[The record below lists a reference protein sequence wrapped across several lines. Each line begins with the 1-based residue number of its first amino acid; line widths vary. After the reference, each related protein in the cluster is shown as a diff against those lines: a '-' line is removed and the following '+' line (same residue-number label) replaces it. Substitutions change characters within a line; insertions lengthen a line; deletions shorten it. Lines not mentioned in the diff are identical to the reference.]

1 MGKDKTID
9 KQPVECIEE
18 SVPFNRVVE
27 LLKSNVI
34 EDLIYNRERPSEDWR
49 VQDFMTLLEF
59 FQNNGKVKRY
69 YKYAKS
75 DEKNEQRL
83 YTVDGLGLQLLKS
96 ELRGYLCQDDYL
108 DIDISNCHPTIIHE
122 MMKEDNEEC
131 DLLNDYLINKD
142 KWRRQY
148 DNIKEL
154 IIQQINDSNTLRK
167 TPWDIPNKLLKSIYL
182 FVKRHGKIY
191 DILAKKENEILSKI
205 RAIAKENDIIV
216 NSLVFD
222 GLIIKKSHNTDEF
235 IKKVNASIQP
245 YVIMIKP
252 WKIPNIKILDTQRF
266 HYNDKTTFL
275 DLLKLSG
282 NHYPTIIHFYMD
294 GLPLLLKTL
303 RVVGDSLITKSD
315 LSDIKDSFEIHK
327 NIKKDTFSVTVG
339 NKHKKV
345 YITDIISQFSKLITF
360 GTVTPLKNTKNQNE
374 FSTDS
379 GFLCEHDE
387 LPSDWQDRI
396 IKFKNHIL
404 EVNSCG
410 DETIAR
416 GFYHFFANIIQT
428 EKKSQVIMVTTGLQG
443 IGKSI
448 IPTMIAT
455 KILGSKALI
464 VSTLADIT
472 GKFNS
477 HLANKRM
484 VLVNEMS
491 NLDSNHK
498 HTDNDVLKNIVDAP
512 YFLMEPKG
520 VDKIKVPNILEFFG
534 CSNYKYCISQSDGME
549 RRNFV
554 IQANDKYK
562 DNHEYFN
569 DLVAYLE
576 NSKNI
581 RSIYEFLKT
590 YDIIENKVLTNLPT
604 TESKATGIFK
614 SMHPVLKAILIAL
627 KQNDL
632 DNQEPKNEVRITRQE
647 LYDILIKYH
656 LINNDFGKNKL
667 TDHIRDHLSNKIKIV
682 NPKNILT
689 YVISPSNFKYD
700 SKIWNII
707 KSYIEEK
714 DDE

>member
-131 DLLNDYLINKD
+131 KLLNDYLINKD

>member
-131 DLLNDYLINKD
+131 ELLNDYLINKD

-205 RAIAKENDIIV
+205 RAIAKESDIIV

-387 LPSDWQDRI
+387 LPLDWQDRI

-682 NPKNILT
+682 NPK
-689 YVISPSNFKYD
+689 
-700 SKIWNII
+700 
-707 KSYIEEK
+707 
-714 DDE
+714 